1 MRYYFTH
8 FYHWEQ
14 PKINQLR
21 REGKFVYSVIDDE
34 GSHYIIVRK
43 GIVNRIGFLITDE
56 DILGDKENID
66 DEEFMGLNG
75 TEDVCLGSPDKDVS
89 AQCAKALEEFSKR
102 RLG

>member
-1 MRYYFTH
+1 MRYYFTN

-34 GSHYIIVRK
+34 GSHYIIARK

-56 DILGDKENID
+56 DILGDKGSID

-75 TEDVCLGSPDKDVS
+75 TEDVCLSSPDKDVS
-89 AQCAKALEEFSKR
+89 AQCSKALEEFSKR

>member
-1 MRYYFTH
+1 MRYYFTN

-34 GSHYIIVRK
+34 GSHYTIVRK

-56 DILGDKENID
+56 DILGDKESID
-66 DEEFMGLNG
+66 DEELMGMNG
-75 TEDVCLGSPDKDVS
+75 TEDVCLSSPDKDVS
-89 AQCAKALEEFSKR
+89 AQCSKALEEFSKR
-102 RLG
+102 RHG